1 MADTEQERVHNI
13 GVVAGADLFGVRDSS
28 ALTQPR

>member
-1 MADTEQERVHNI
+1 MADTEQEGVHNI
-13 GVVAGADLFGVRDSS
+13 EVVAGADLLGARDSS